1 MFSKIR
7 DFILFVIDFILHID
21 QHLDFFVTEYG
32 LLTYIILF
40 WIVFIE
46 TWLVIMPFL
55 PGDSLLFAAG
65 AMTAISES
73 FNIFILRGLVFIAA
87 VLGDTANYE
96 IGKFLG
102 KKAFKKYPKVFKPE
116 YLEKTEDFYDKYGPM
131 TIIYARF
138 VPIVRTF
145 APFIA
150 GVGKMKYK
158 KFISY
163 NIVGGFVWTSLF
175 VRVGYFFG
183 NLPIVQKYFSLIII
197 MIILISLIPILI
209 GWLVNKKKENKKVS

>member
-1 MFSKIR
+1 MLSKIR
-7 DFILFVIDFILHID
+7 DLIRGIIDFIVHID
-21 QHLDFFVTEYG
+21 KHLDFFVTEYG

-46 TWLVIMPFL
+46 TGVVIMPFL

-65 AMTAISES
+65 ALTAITEGL
-73 FNIFILRGLVFIAA
+73 NIFLLRGIVFIAA
-87 VLGDTANYE
+87 ILWDTVNYE
-96 IGKFLG
+96 IGKYLW
-102 KKAFKKYPKVFKPE
+102 KQAFKKYPKVFKPE
-116 YLEKTEDFYDKYGPM
+116 YLEKTEGFYDKYGPM

-150 GVGKMKYK
+150 GVGKMSYK

-163 NIVGGFVWTSLF
+163 NIIGGFVWTTLF
-175 VRVGYFFG
+175 VRAGYFFG
-183 NLPIVQKYFSLIII
+183 NLPFVQKYFSLIVLAII
-197 MIILISLIPILI
+197 FISIIPIII
-209 GWLVNKKKENKKVS
+209 GRISQRSKAKKKDE